1 MHPLKCEEILKAASG
16 RLVRGDSGTVFTGV
30 STDSRKTAH
39 GDLFV
44 PIKGE
49 RFDGHDFI
57 DDAFKAGARGSLTH
71 KEIARENGGVNT
83 GGVIIEVDNTL
94 RALGAIAG
102 YYRSKFDLPV
112 VAVTGSVGKT
122 STKDMIACVLSEKF
136 KVLRT
141 EGNFN
146 NEIGLPLTL
155 LNLDRS
161 HTAAVV
167 EMGMNQPNEISRLTR
182 IARPRLAV
190 ITNIGSSH
198 IGKLGSKENILKAKL
213 EILEGLAGDGTVI
226 LNADDGL
233 LAPLHGKLPFRTVM
247 YGIAGNGV
255 ISSKTTVDGA
265 TGSGKTGDR
274 VTGDG
279 MGGNGMTGGEAT
291 GDRATGGGPT
301 GGGPTGGGTAGNG
314 VVCGGR
320 AGGGTASNGTPG
332 NGMTGGEATGDRAT
346 GGGPTGGGTTGS
358 VNYIAYDVRIGERG
372 TCFKTR
378 LKGTEY
384 EIVLNVPGIHNVSN
398 AMAAIAVG
406 AELGLDPGSIVEG
419 ISHFKPEKLR
429 LNFIECGGIMIIND
443 AYNASPES
451 MKAAIGVL
459 KEMKASRRIAVLGDM
474 LELGQWAPGAHFEVG
489 KIAAG
494 AGIDYI
500 IAVGSN
506 AADIAEGAAAAGASA
521 GTYVFDDAE
530 KAAEF
535 VIELVKE
542 GDGILVK
549 GSRGMRMER
558 IVDKMIEKVEK

>member
-71 KEIARENGGVNT
+71 KEIARENSGVIT

-265 TGSGKTGDR
+265 TGSGKTG
-274 VTGDG
+274 
-279 MGGNGMTGGEAT
+279 
-291 GDRATGGGPT
+291 
-301 GGGPTGGGTAGNG
+301 
-314 VVCGGR
+314 
-320 AGGGTASNGTPG
+320 
-332 NGMTGGEATGDRAT
+332 
-346 GGGPTGGGTTGS
+346 
-358 VNYIAYDVRIGERG
+358 
-372 TCFKTR
+372 
-378 LKGTEY
+378 
-384 EIVLNVPGIHNVSN
+384 
-398 AMAAIAVG
+398 
-406 AELGLDPGSIVEG
+406 
-419 ISHFKPEKLR
+419 
-429 LNFIECGGIMIIND
+429 
-443 AYNASPES
+443 
-451 MKAAIGVL
+451 
-459 KEMKASRRIAVLGDM
+459 
-474 LELGQWAPGAHFEVG
+474 
-489 KIAAG
+489 
-494 AGIDYI
+494 
-500 IAVGSN
+500 
-506 AADIAEGAAAAGASA
+506 
-521 GTYVFDDAE
+521 
-530 KAAEF
+530 
-535 VIELVKE
+535 
-542 GDGILVK
+542 
-549 GSRGMRMER
+549 
-558 IVDKMIEKVEK
+558 